1 MMNWIRY
8 RILMRRLRAEIGEL
22 VRDGDAGHAEQKI
35 KSPFVT
41 ACNACGNIV

>member
-1 MMNWIRY
+1 MLERIRY
-8 RILMRRLRAEIGEL
+8 RLLMRRLRREIALIVNEIEEPRT
-22 VRDGDAGHAEQKI
+22 VEKI